1 MDAEWDR
8 TPWQRT
14 RAWLIADLR
23 EHRCQSSWD
32 WEADKRWA
40 EMKGDAA
47 MQECIDVLINST
59 GIDVLRANYHDA
71 YVRRQVTE
79 PRLRALR
86 RLVRE
91 GHAVAYW
98 QGAGEGARNNF
109 GVGRFRVYALA

>member
-1 MDAEWDR
+1 MDEWDR
-8 TPWQRT
+8 TEWQRT

-32 WEADKRWA
+32 WTADRRWA
-40 EMKGDAA
+40 AHKGDVA
-47 MQECIDVLINST
+47 MQECIDVLLSSDTI
-59 GIDVLRANYHDA
+59 GMIKVNYHDA
-71 YVRRQVTE
+71 YVRRQITE